1 MATPIPYFWG
11 EIKPLREWQHRI
23 PIFVGKIKPQR
34 EWQHRIPT
42 LGGNIQPL
50 REWQHRV
57 PINLSI
63 WGVQVL
69 QNLIIFGLNWVEVAQ
84 NGLILWENG
93 ARHSKK
99 LSKYPLAPQYTIT
112 RLNKKCMFDQHTN
125 TNTYIMIPY

>member
-1 MATPIPYFWG
+1 MATTNHYFLG
-11 EIKPLREWQHRI
+11 KIKTLREWQHRI
-23 PIFVGKIKPQR
+23 
-34 EWQHRIPT
+34 
-42 LGGNIQPL
+42 
-50 REWQHRV
+50 

-99 LSKYPLAPQYTIT
+99 VSKYPPAPQYTIKT
-112 RLNKKCMFDQHTN
+112 SKNQFSTKIRKIVRTLYNSLLKLCFKARMCIFNKMFLINWLN
-125 TNTYIMIPY
+125 